1 MTKKVRRKEGVRAG
15 VLDQLDLFVTLP
27 GDIPTH
33 DEQEMMERPFF
44 SLSKQ
49 RRSEPIDYQ
58 VQNGATTITVNV
70 TAPAEIGIAT
80 IWDCDI
86 LIWAVSQLRAAKA
99 AGQPTT
105 PHFHVPLYELLRGI
119 DRPTGETS
127 TGAS

>member
-1 MTKKVRRKEGVRAG
+1 MTKKVRRKEGGRAG

-86 LIWAVSQLRAAKA
+86 LSSLA
-99 AGQPTT
+99 
-105 PHFHVPLYELLRGI
+105 PL
-119 DRPTGETS
+119 
-127 TGAS
+127 